1 MRIRAAKTELEAA
14 GLETDGV
21 AESTAELREE
31 ILALSGVDIMIDES
45 TFKSTYDIL
54 DELSDKWENLSD
66 IQQASIQ
73 ELLAGKRQGNVFSSL
88 VSNFDIAR
96 KVLDTS
102 ENSKGSAL
110 SEHEKWLESLE
121 AKVNQFKA
129 AWQDLSQT
137 ILDDERLGSLI
148 DAGTTLLNVLNW
160 IIDTFGMLNIA
171 IAGVGVYALVKNFD

>member
-73 ELLAGKRQGNVFSSL
+73 ELLAGQRQGNVFSSL
-88 VSNFDIAR
+88 MSNFDIAR
-96 KVLDTS
+96 EVLDTS
-102 ENSKGSAL
+102 ENSEGSAL

-137 ILDDERLGSLI
+137 ILDDEGLGSLI

-171 IAGVGVYALVKNFD
+171 IAGVGIYALVKNFD